1 MLHLAGIEIFGFWN
15 HVGVAAV
22 SGAAVMT
29 RVLSGYSALCIPE
42 TAVLIRGL
50 GHPLVKTG
58 HLVHTPME
66 KPPIK
71 IHSLKTSFFLA
82 IFHSLQFVTTLY

>member
-15 HVGVAAV
+15 HVGVAAI

-50 GHPLVKTG
+50 GHPLVTTG
-58 HLVHTPME
+58 QLVHTPT
-66 KPPIK
+66 KK
-71 IHSLKTSFFLA
+71 N
-82 IFHSLQFVTTLY
+82 